1 MTLLR
6 VSDRDSGDGTLPES
20 APPGVNGTLY
30 RLAAQVQR
38 MAILIILVA
47 VVGTGVAAYYTAQ
60 HLVISTSTLDMI
72 SRDVQFRRNDMAMR
86 AAFPNFV
93 DPIAAVVEAETP
105 EAAEAAAARLED
117 RLRQSATHLRRIAR
131 PGSGPYFERE
141 GLLFLDP
148 AELAELGDRLAAA
161 QPLLAEM
168 AREPNLRGLD
178 ALLETIAANPEA
190 ASGAELAA
198 LLDRMATTVRAVGE
212 GRPRSLSWQ
221 ALFSPET
228 PSERGQYR
236 RVLLIQPDFDEDAFK
251 PAEPAM
257 NEIRRLAREVGIG
270 NADGTRLR
278 LTGPAALDHEE
289 LESVEL
295 GGRLAGVLSL
305 TLVSL
310 LLIVGLRSW
319 VLVLAAVGTLVV
331 GLIWTAGFATLAVG
345 RLNLISVAF
354 AVLFVGLGIDF
365 GIHLCLRYREEAIR
379 LGDRTRAI
387 RIATAAVGVALFLS
401 AVSAAAGFYSFLP
414 TDYLGLAELGLI
426 AGSGMFIALG
436 LSLTLLP
443 ALLTLL
449 PFPGGGAVAEPR
461 TSEDASSNILQR
473 RSGLVLGLAIVV
485 GLAGAA
491 LLPFLRFDFNPINL
505 TDPSMPSVSTFLEM
519 AADPESGVYTAEM
532 LAEDLEA
539 GRALEDRLEVLPEV
553 GRVLTIESFV
563 PDHQEEKLRIIA
575 DMALFLGPVVQTE
588 PGKVELPPEQ
598 LREALRSLR
607 TNAASLASRASGETA
622 AAAERLAVALTDIG
636 EAEADVALLA
646 RLNRSLAGNIPAAVA
661 GLRTALGAEPVGMED
676 LPPELTQFWV
686 TDDGR
691 IRVKAWPARPLLSN
705 REMEAFADAVLATA
719 PTATGVPIVVS
730 EAGAAVIDAF
740 VEASL
745 IALAAITLILAVAL
759 RRPSEV
765 LMVLAPLVLAA
776 ILSGATTVALGLS
789 LNFANVI
796 ALPLLLGL
804 GVSSGIQLVVRRRQM
819 SGDGD
824 LMNSSTPRAV
834 LFSALTTVASFGS
847 LAISGHRGMM
857 SMGLLLTIAIVW
869 TLVATLIVL
878 PALMHKLPGRT
889 DA

>member
-1 MTLLR
+1 
-6 VSDRDSGDGTLPES
+6 
-20 APPGVNGTLY
+20 VNGTLY
-30 RLAAQVQR
+30 RLAAVVQR

-47 VVGTGVAAYYTAQ
+47 IAVTGVAAYYTAQ

-72 SRDVQFRRNDMAMR
+72 SRDVQFRRNDMALR

-93 DPIAAVVEAETP
+93 DPIVAVIEAETP
-105 EAAEAAAARLED
+105 EAAEAAAGRLQDRLQESATRLE
-117 RLRQSATHLRRIAR
+117 RIAR
-131 PGSGPYFERE
+131 PGSGPYFERQ
-141 GLLFLDP
+141 GLLFLD
-148 AELAELGDRLAAA
+148 ATELAELGDRLAAA

-168 AREPNLRGLD
+168 AQEPNLRGLD
-178 ALLETIAANPEA
+178 SLLETINANPQAA
-190 ASGAELAA
+190 ASDELAS
-198 LLDRMATTVRAVGE
+198 LLNRMAATVRSVGE
-212 GRPRSLSWQ
+212 GRPRSFSWQ
-221 ALFSPET
+221 ALFSPEAPT
-228 PSERGQYR
+228 ESGQYR
-236 RVLLIQPDFDEDAFK
+236 RVVLIQPEFDEDALK
-251 PAEPAM
+251 PAEPAID
-257 NEIRRLAREVGIG
+257 EIHRLAREVGIG
-270 NADGTRLR
+270 HAGGTRLR

-295 GGRLAGVLSL
+295 GGRLAAVLSL

-310 LLIVGLRSW
+310 LLIIGLRSW
-319 VLVLAAVGTLVV
+319 VLVLAAVGTLVI

-379 LGDRTRAI
+379 HGDRRRAI
-387 RIATAAVGVALFLS
+387 RIAAAAVGVALFLS

-443 ALLTLL
+443 AILTLL
-449 PFPGGGAVAEPR
+449 PFSPGEA
-461 TSEDASSNILQR
+461 DAKPQISKNTRQSILQR
-473 RSGLVLGLAIVV
+473 RSGTVLGLALAV
-485 GLAGAA
+485 GLAGVA
-491 LLPFLRFDFNPINL
+491 LLPLLRFDFNPINL
-505 TDPSMPSVSTFLEM
+505 TDPTMPSVSTFLEL
-519 AADPESGVYTAEM
+519 AADPDSGVYTAEV
-532 LAEDLEA
+532 LAEDLDEA
-539 GRALEDRLEVLPEV
+539 RVLKERLEVLPEV
-553 GRVLTIESFV
+553 GRVLTVESFV
-563 PDHQEEKLRIIA
+563 PDDQEEKLRIIE
-575 DMALFLGPVVQTE
+575 DMSLFLGPVVQTE
-588 PGKVELPPEQ
+588 PGKVELAPEQ

-622 AAAERLAVALTDIG
+622 AAAERLAAALTDIG
-636 EAEADVALLA
+636 EAEADVDLLA
-646 RLNRSLAGNIPAAVA
+646 RLNRSLAGNIPAAVG
-661 GLRTALGAEPVGMED
+661 GLRNALLAEPVGLQD
-676 LPPELTQFWV
+676 LPPDLTQFWV
-686 TDDGR
+686 AEDGR
-691 IRVKAWPARPLLSN
+691 IRVEASPARPLLN
-705 REMEAFADAVLATA
+705 NAEMEAFAGAVLATA

-730 EAGAAVIDAF
+730 EAGAAVIKAF

-745 IALAAITLILAVAL
+745 IALAAIALILAVAL

-765 LMVLAPLVLAA
+765 LMVLAPLALAA

-819 SGDGD
+819 AGSGD

-878 PALMHKLPGRT
+878 PALMHKLPRRT